1 MEFAC
6 NGLKIPCLVNF
17 KRKVLGSSIRLSL
30 AESTVSSW
38 VGVVLH
44 AEKAAVLLK
53 WKPAVGPLLGI
64 LLRGGSICQN
74 VDEDSHIE
82 SL

>member
-30 AESTVSSW
+30 ADSTVSSW

-44 AEKAAVLLK
+44 AQTAAVLL
-53 WKPAVGPLLGI
+53 LLSG
-64 LLRGGSICQN
+64 N
-74 VDEDSHIE
+74 
-82 SL
+82 